1 MKKLL
6 SKYIFFY
13 RKLGGLL
20 FLKKIF
26 TSISY
31 RIKTKIFTYR
41 LVRSNHSLKTKFT
54 AIYQKTKAEEVESV
68 SGEGSSLSYTSSL
81 RASLPIML
89 NKFEIKSIF
98 DGPCGD
104 FNWMKEIILANDI
117 SYHGVDIVSN
127 IIESNIRKY
136 SSQRINFS
144 QGDLTKMNFPQSDL
158 MIMRD
163 LLFHLSYKDA
173 EFIIKNF
180 LTSNIKFLLTTS
192 HRNIKKNSDI
202 YSGDF
207 KFINLFEAPYYFPR
221 NPLWIIDD
229 WKPPFPERELLLFSR
244 EQLLESKVFN
254 LSLKCGSRHHS

>member
-1 MKKLL
+1 MKQLL

-13 RKLGGLL
+13 RKLGGIL
-20 FLKKIF
+20 FIKKIF

-41 LVRSNHSLKTKFT
+41 LVRSNASLKNKFT
-54 AIYQKTKAEEVESV
+54 AIYQKTKAEDVESV

-81 RASLPIML
+81 RDSLPIML
-89 NKFEIKSIF
+89 NKFQIESIF

-104 FNWMKEIILANDI
+104 FNWMKEIILVNDI

-127 IIESNIRKY
+127 VVESNIRKY
-136 SSQRINFS
+136 SSKRVNFS

-163 LLFHLSYKDA
+163 ILFHLSYQDA
-173 EFIIKNF
+173 RLVIKNF

-207 KFINLFEAPYYFPR
+207 KFINLFEPPYSFPKSQ
-221 NPLWIIDD
+221 LWTIED
-229 WKPPFPERELLLFSR
+229 WKPPYPERELLLFSR
-244 EQLLESKVFN
+244 DQLLKSKVFN
-254 LSLKCGSRHHS
+254 LSV

>member
-1 MKKLL
+1 MKKLF

-13 RKLGGLL
+13 RKLGGIL
-20 FLKKIF
+20 FFKKIF

-31 RIKTKIFTYR
+31 RIKAKIFTYS
-41 LVRSNHSLKTKFT
+41 LVRSNISLKNKFT
-54 AIYQKTKAEEVESV
+54 AIYQKTKAEDFESV

-81 RASLPIML
+81 RKSLPIMF
-89 NKFEIKSIF
+89 NQFEIKSIF
-98 DGPCGD
+98 DAPCGD
-104 FNWMKEIILANDI
+104 FNWMKEIILVNDI
-117 SYHGVDIVSN
+117 RYHGVDIVSN
-127 IIESNIRKY
+127 IIDSNIRKY

-144 QGDLTKMNFPQSDL
+144 QGDLTKMTFPQSDL

-163 LLFHLSYKDA
+163 LLFHLSYQDA
-173 EFIIKNF
+173 RFIIKNY

-207 KFINLFEAPYYFPR
+207 KFINLFEPPYSFPR
-221 NPLWIIDD
+221 SQLWTIDD
-229 WKPPFPERELLLFSR
+229 WKPPYPEREMLLFSR

-254 LSLKCGSRHHS
+254 LSI